1 MSPCPRGFAPEQ
13 RGCAD
18 SPGMSG
24 AKSWPGPSA
33 LPVSPA
39 DTVSSTLPDAL
50 LFRGGRDPATHR
62 AGGVC
67 LHRGLSVPASAGGRR
82 GEVWNF
88 MLVSAPEF
96 PTMSGIWRSGVGM

>member
-67 LHRGLSVPASAGGRR
+67 LHRGLSVRGPAERPSIGGGAEGGGLELHAG
-82 GEVWNF
+82 
-88 MLVSAPEF
+88 LCP
-96 PTMSGIWRSGVGM
+96 